1 MSDFKLPCEEIDE
14 YLEKWESDDNGRYV
28 RQDEIL
34 KKYFQVLYPKNNN
47 LEEILLKIYL
57 LNDYYT
63 AFYKNEKIKR
73 NTFSVANYVLSIE
86 DIDEMLDNGDIKCV
100 DDITEK
106 TNLYVFATKYCSFH
120 RPDMYPIFDSKVEKV
135 FKRYRGIN
143 GFDFND
149 VDLRKYRSYVTVYN
163 DFKEK
168 FELNGYDYKQ
178 IDQYLWLLGRKL

>member
-63 AFYKNEKIKR
+63 AFIRMKK
-73 NTFSVANYVLSIE
+73 
-86 DIDEMLDNGDIKCV
+86 
-100 DDITEK
+100 
-106 TNLYVFATKYCSFH
+106 
-120 RPDMYPIFDSKVEKV
+120 
-135 FKRYRGIN
+135 
-143 GFDFND
+143 
-149 VDLRKYRSYVTVYN
+149 
-163 DFKEK
+163 
-168 FELNGYDYKQ
+168 
-178 IDQYLWLLGRKL
+178 